1 MERMIME
8 QEIRKVREEICDVCG
23 KLWQRGIVAANDG
36 NVSVLLSDG
45 SILCTP
51 SGISKAAIT
60 PEMLLH
66 VTKDLVVLD
75 ALEGMKPSSELKMHI
90 RCYEERPDVK
100 AVVHAHPPIA
110 TSFASLGKGLDDYKV
125 METIVQ
131 LGTVPVAP
139 YAKPSSDEVPDS
151 IAPFLQ
157 DHDAVLL
164 AHHGALTVGD
174 SLKTAYFRMETLEMF
189 AKTSLY
195 MKLLGGGP
203 DLPKEKIDELL
214 DLRENG
220 YHIQGRHPGYEKLTE
235 I

>member
-1 MERMIME
+1 MDQKYES
-8 QEIRKVREEICDVCG
+8 VRNEICDVCQ

-36 NVSVLLSDG
+36 NVSVLLPDG

-66 VTKDLVVLD
+66 VDQDLSVRS
-75 ALEGMKPSSELKMHI
+75 ALAGMKPSSELKMHI
-90 RCYEERPDVK
+90 RCYQERPDVT

-110 TSFASLGKGLDDYKV
+110 TSYASIGLPLDDYKV
-125 METIVQ
+125 METVVQ
-131 LGTVPVAP
+131 LGSVPIAP

-151 IAPFLQ
+151 IAPYLKN
-157 DHDAVLL
+157 HDAVLL
-164 AHHGALTVGD
+164 ANHGALTVGD

-195 MKLLGGGP
+195 IRLLGGGK
-203 DLPKEKIDELL
+203 DLPADKINELL

-220 YHIQGRHPGYEKLTE
+220 YHIQGRHPGYEKLTGE
-235 I
+235 KEQ

>member
-1 MERMIME
+1 MEKE
-8 QEIRKVREEICDVCG
+8 LLQVREEICDVCH

-36 NVSVLLSDG
+36 NVSVMLSDG

-66 VTKDLVVLD
+66 VDRDLSVRS
-75 ALEGMKPSSELKMHI
+75 ALQGMKPSSELKMHI
-90 RCYEERPDVK
+90 RCYEEREDVR

-110 TSFASLGKGLDDYKV
+110 TSFASIGIPLDDYKV
-125 METIVQ
+125 METVVQ
-131 LGTVPVAP
+131 LGTVPIAP
-139 YAKPSSDEVPDS
+139 YAKPSTDEVPDS
-151 IAPFLQ
+151 IAPFLA

-164 AHHGALTVGD
+164 ANHGALTVGD

-195 MKLLGGGP
+195 MRLLGGGP
-203 DLPKEKIDELL
+203 DLPKERIDELL

-220 YHIQGRHPGYEKLTE
+220 YHIKGRHPGYEKF
-235 I
+235 

>member
-1 MERMIME
+1 MD
-8 QEIRKVREEICDVCG
+8 QKLDAIRKEICDVCH

-36 NVSVLLSDG
+36 NVSVLLEDG

-66 VTKDLVVLD
+66 VDQDLSVRS
-75 ALEGMKPSSELKMHI
+75 ALQGMKPSSELKMHI
-90 RCYEERPDVK
+90 RCYQERPDVA

-110 TSFASLGKGLDDYKV
+110 TSFASIGKPLDDYKV
-125 METIVQ
+125 METVVQ
-131 LGTVPVAP
+131 LGSVPVAP

-151 IAPFLQ
+151 IAPFLKN
-157 DHDAVLL
+157 HDAVLL
-164 AHHGALTVGD
+164 ANHGALTVGD

-195 MKLLGGGP
+195 IRLLGGGD
-203 DLPKEKIDELL
+203 DLPQEKIRELL

-220 YHIQGRHPGYEKLTE
+220 YHIKGRHPGYEKLTGDE
-235 I
+235 EA

>member
-1 MERMIME
+1 MDKEVKKI
-8 QEIRKVREEICDVCG
+8 REEICDVCT

-36 NVSVLLSDG
+36 NVSVLLPDG
-45 SILCTP
+45 SIICTP

-66 VTKDLVVLD
+66 VEQDLTVLS

-90 RCYEERPDVK
+90 RCYQERPDVK

-110 TSFASLGKGLDDYKV
+110 TSFASIGKGLDDYKV

-131 LGTVPVAP
+131 LGAVPVAP

-151 IAPFLQ
+151 IAPFLK

-164 AHHGALTVGD
+164 ANHGALTVGD

-195 MKLLGGGP
+195 MKLLGGGD
-203 DLPKEKIDELL
+203 DLPKDKIDELL

-220 YHIQGRHPGYEKLTE
+220 YHIQGRHPGYEKLTGQGDHE
-235 I
+235 